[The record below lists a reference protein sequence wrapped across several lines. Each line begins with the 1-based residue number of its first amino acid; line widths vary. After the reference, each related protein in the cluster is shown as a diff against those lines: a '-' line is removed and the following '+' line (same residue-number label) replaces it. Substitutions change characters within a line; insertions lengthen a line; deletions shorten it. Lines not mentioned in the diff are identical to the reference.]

1 MRIAKNHMF
10 AELIDVE
17 HVVFHTKM
25 SSSAACC
32 KVLDLRKEIGVY
44 VTVLM
49 LFTGT
54 FIELPTYIVSTMSA
68 TSFQHSS
75 GRPSMC
81 SAGRKVAWP
90 GGAAGGA

>member
-54 FIELPTYIVSTMSA
+54 FIELPIGQFDTFAEARSA
-68 TSFQHSS
+68 
-75 GRPSMC
+75 
-81 SAGRKVAWP
+81 AVAEVH
-90 GGAAGGA
+90 